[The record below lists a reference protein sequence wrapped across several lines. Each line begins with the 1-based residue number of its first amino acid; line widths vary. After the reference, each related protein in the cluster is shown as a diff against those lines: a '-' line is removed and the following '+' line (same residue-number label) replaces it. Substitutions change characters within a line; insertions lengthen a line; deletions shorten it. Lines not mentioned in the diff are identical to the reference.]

1 MHYSV
6 INPNIRDI
14 IRQSTNKYIESKT
27 CSSKCFS
34 NSDIPN
40 SNFLLLPLVSLLSF
54 LAGYNFHKLTSGY

>member
-6 INPNIRDI
+6 INPNIRDL

-27 CSSKCFS
+27 CCAKCVS
-34 NSDIPN
+34 NSDIPT

-54 LAGYNFHKLTSGY
+54 LAGYNFHKLTH